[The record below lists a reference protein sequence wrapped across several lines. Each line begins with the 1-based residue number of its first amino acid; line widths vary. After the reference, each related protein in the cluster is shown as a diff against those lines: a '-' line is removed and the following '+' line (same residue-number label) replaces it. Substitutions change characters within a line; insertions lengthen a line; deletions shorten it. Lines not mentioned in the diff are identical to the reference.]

1 MDIYKQ
7 AEEIN
12 NQKDFVKFLNSLQ
25 KDLQENLSEW
35 ENDSLAKFLD
45 ALKGYCSDK
54 DQKKTSWKTFAELLL
69 AARVYE

>member
-1 MDIYKQ
+1 MNIYKQ

-45 ALKGYCSDK
+45 SLKGYCADK
-54 DQKKTSWKTFAELLL
+54 DQKEASWKTFAELLL
-69 AARVYE
+69 VARVYE